1 MFEAYPTKIKQNS
14 YVNIIEK
21 GDLSSPPP
29 PPNIKVLN
37 PRLDS
42 FGITLDFH
50 QSNKNRILSCLN
62 KLFETIFP
70 NGPAFSRYCC
80 WKAGPFVF
88 LPEIWLYACALFLK
102 SFY

>member
-21 GDLSSPPP
+21 GDLLPPHT
-29 PPNIKVLN
+29 PNIKVLN
-37 PRLDS
+37 PRLEG
-42 FGITLDFH
+42 FGIILDFH
-50 QSNKNRILSCLN
+50 QSNKIRILSCLN

-80 WKAGPFVF
+80 WKAGPFVC